1 MTAPVIVPYR
11 EEYRQQAIDLVLH
24 IQNVEAGI
32 ALSLEEQP
40 DLLAIEQAYVE
51 PGGGFWIALDGRGDV
66 AGTIGLQVKEGHG
79 IMKKFFVREDARG
92 RERGVSAGLYDA
104 LLRHARGAGLR
115 SIILDTPSVA
125 ERSHTFYRRAGF
137 RQVTAAELPFDYR
150 FPNRDSL
157 LFQLDLP
164 TEGEEFASSGT
175 GPGP

>member
-1 MTAPVIVPYR
+1 MTSPAIVPYR
-11 EEYRQQAIDLVLH
+11 EAYRQPVIDLVLH

-51 PGGGFWIALDGRGDV
+51 PGGGFWVALDERGEV
-66 AGTIGLQVKEGHG
+66 AGTIGLQVRQGHG

-92 RERGVSAGLYDA
+92 REVGLSAGLYGA
-104 LLRHARGAGLR
+104 LLEHARSAGLR

-125 ERSHTFYRRAGF
+125 ERSHAFYHRAGF
-137 RQVTAAELPFDYR
+137 REVAAADLPFDYR

-157 LFQLDLP
+157 VFQLDLAP
-164 TEGEEFASSGT
+164 AAEPFAG
-175 GPGP
+175 